1 MRAGGCRRLRMY
13 TETEGVILKQIN
25 TVNGRRMLHLFSRK
39 FGKISAGT
47 SISERSRSKAALAM
61 RPFTYGRYELYKNR
75 DSYNINSAETI
86 RSYYRIGEDVDKYM
100 HASFVLE
107 LTDRMTLEEHSFP
120 QLFNLVLAF
129 LSAMESRKKKYG
141 TLVLAFEIKALRLMG
156 LEPQLENCCI
166 CGKPAAVNGE
176 KDTLLFS
183 VPEGGIICPD
193 CARHEPSRE
202 QAQLIYPVNTGIV
215 DILKYFMETP
225 MKNMVKLGLDD
236 GLFSRIQTIVKAYM
250 EHHLGIGKLKSEDF
264 IGDS

>member
-1 MRAGGCRRLRMY
+1 
-13 TETEGVILKQIN
+13 
-25 TVNGRRMLHLFSRK
+25 
-39 FGKISAGT
+39 
-47 SISERSRSKAALAM
+47 
-61 RPFTYGRYELYKNR
+61 
-75 DSYNINSAETI
+75 
-86 RSYYRIGEDVDKYM
+86 
-100 HASFVLE
+100 
-107 LTDRMTLEEHSFP
+107 
-120 QLFNLVLAF
+120 
-129 LSAMESRKKKYG
+129 
-141 TLVLAFEIKALRLMG
+141 MG
-156 LEPQLENCCI
+156 LEPQLESCCI

-193 CARHEPSRE
+193 CAGHEPSGE